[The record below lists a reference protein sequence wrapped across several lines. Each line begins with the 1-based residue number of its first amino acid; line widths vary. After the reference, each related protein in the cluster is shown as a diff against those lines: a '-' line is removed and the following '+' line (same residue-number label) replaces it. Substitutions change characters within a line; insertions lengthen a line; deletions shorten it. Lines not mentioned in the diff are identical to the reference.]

1 MLACFVHK
9 DCKDI
14 SMRPMDLPPGRTR
27 VEAREESRRTL
38 EGEREVATSKRP
50 SEQVTDVERQLK
62 QARVVGMKAQAAQI
76 AIQTIQAKIQTLREN
91 SDVFIEINGQRAY
104 NEMLAGLVSRMTRMG
119 DEEVREMTTL
129 VSVGYS
135 LLSNQS
141 SDHAI
146 KDKMNN

>member
-1 MLACFVHK
+1 
-9 DCKDI
+9 
-14 SMRPMDLPPGRTR
+14 MRPMDLPPGRTR

-104 NEMLAGLVSRMTRMG
+104 NEMLAGLVGRMTRMG
-119 DEEVREMTTL
+119 DEEVREMTTP
-129 VSVGYS
+129 VSVGIS
-135 LLSNQS
+135 LLSEQS
-141 SDHAI
+141 LEEAI
-146 KDKMNN
+146 EDVE

>member
-1 MLACFVHK
+1 
-9 DCKDI
+9 
-14 SMRPMDLPPGRTR
+14 MRPMDLPPGRTR

-119 DEEVREMTTL
+119 DEEVREMTTP
-129 VSVGYS
+129 VSVGIN
-135 LLSNQS
+135 LLSEQS
-141 SDHAI
+141 LEEAI
-146 KDKMNN
+146 EDVE

>member
-1 MLACFVHK
+1 
-9 DCKDI
+9 
-14 SMRPMDLPPGRTR
+14 MRPMDLPPGRTR

-119 DEEVREMTTL
+119 DEEVREMTTP
-129 VSVGYS
+129 VSVGIS
-135 LLSNQS
+135 LLSEQS
-141 SDHAI
+141 LEEAI
-146 KDKMNN
+146 EDVE

>member
-14 SMRPMDLPPGRTR
+14 SMRPMELPPGRTR
-27 VEAREESRRTL
+27 VEAREDSRRTL

-119 DEEVREMTTL
+119 DEEVREMTTP
-129 VSVGYS
+129 VSVGIS
-135 LLSNQS
+135 LLSEQS
-141 SDHAI
+141 LEEAI
-146 KDKMNN
+146 EDVE

>member
-62 QARVVGMKAQAAQI
+62 QARVFGMKAQAAQI

-119 DEEVREMTTL
+119 DEEVREMTTP
-129 VSVGYS
+129 VSVGIS
-135 LLSNQS
+135 LLSEQS
-141 SDHAI
+141 LEEAI
-146 KDKMNN
+146 EDVE

>member
-1 MLACFVHK
+1 
-9 DCKDI
+9 
-14 SMRPMDLPPGRTR
+14 MRPMDLPPGRTR

-104 NEMLAGLVSRMTRMG
+104 NEMLAGSVS
-119 DEEVREMTTL
+119 
-129 VSVGYS
+129 
-135 LLSNQS
+135 
-141 SDHAI
+141 
-146 KDKMNN
+146 

>member
-1 MLACFVHK
+1 
-9 DCKDI
+9 
-14 SMRPMDLPPGRTR
+14 MRPMDLPPGRTR

-76 AIQTIQAKIQTLREN
+76 AIQTIQAKIQTLQEN
-91 SDVFIEINGQRAY
+91 SDVFIEMNGQRAY

-119 DEEVREMTTL
+119 DEEVREMTTP
-129 VSVGYS
+129 VSVGIS
-135 LLSNQS
+135 LLSEQS
-141 SDHAI
+141 LEEAI
-146 KDKMNN
+146 EGVE

>member
-76 AIQTIQAKIQTLREN
+76 AIQTIQAKIQTLQEN
-91 SDVFIEINGQRAY
+91 SDVFIEMNGQRAY
-104 NEMLAGLVSRMTRMG
+104 NKMLAGLVSRMTRMG
-119 DEEVREMTTL
+119 DEEVREMTTP
-129 VSVGYS
+129 VSVGIS
-135 LLSNQS
+135 LLSEQS
-141 SDHAI
+141 LEEAI
-146 KDKMNN
+146 EDVE

>member
-1 MLACFVHK
+1 MLACFIHK

-119 DEEVREMTTL
+119 DEEVREMTTP
-129 VSVGYS
+129 VSVGIS
-135 LLSNQS
+135 LLSEQS
-141 SDHAI
+141 LEEAI
-146 KDKMNN
+146 EDVE

>member
-1 MLACFVHK
+1 
-9 DCKDI
+9 
-14 SMRPMDLPPGRTR
+14 MRPMDLPPGRTR

-119 DEEVREMTTL
+119 DEEVREMTTP
-129 VSVGYS
+129 VSAGIS
-135 LLSNQS
+135 LLSEQS
-141 SDHAI
+141 LEEAI
-146 KDKMNN
+146 EDVE

>member
-1 MLACFVHK
+1 
-9 DCKDI
+9 
-14 SMRPMDLPPGRTR
+14 
-27 VEAREESRRTL
+27 
-38 EGEREVATSKRP
+38 VATSKRP

-119 DEEVREMTTL
+119 DEEVREMTTP
-129 VSVGYS
+129 VSVGIS
-135 LLSNQS
+135 LLSEQS
-141 SDHAI
+141 LEEAI
-146 KDKMNN
+146 EDVE

>member
-119 DEEVREMTTL
+119 DEEVRKMTTP
-129 VSVGYS
+129 VSVGIS
-135 LLSNQS
+135 LLSEQS
-141 SDHAI
+141 LEEAI
-146 KDKMNN
+146 EDVE

>member
-1 MLACFVHK
+1 
-9 DCKDI
+9 
-14 SMRPMDLPPGRTR
+14 MRPMDLPPGRTR

-91 SDVFIEINGQRAY
+91 SDVFIEINGHRAY

-119 DEEVREMTTL
+119 DEEVREMTTP
-129 VSVGYS
+129 VSVGIS
-135 LLSNQS
+135 LLSEQS
-141 SDHAI
+141 LEEAI
-146 KDKMNN
+146 EDVE

>member
-1 MLACFVHK
+1 
-9 DCKDI
+9 
-14 SMRPMDLPPGRTR
+14 MRPMELPPGRTR
-27 VEAREESRRTL
+27 VEAREDSRRTL

-119 DEEVREMTTL
+119 DEEVREMTTP
-129 VSVGYS
+129 VSVGIS
-135 LLSNQS
+135 LLSEQS
-141 SDHAI
+141 LEEAI
-146 KDKMNN
+146 EDVE

>member
-119 DEEVREMTTL
+119 DEEVREMTTP
-129 VSVGYS
+129 VSVGIS
-135 LLSNQS
+135 LLSEQS
-141 SDHAI
+141 LEEAI
-146 KDKMNN
+146 EDVE